1 MPLKP
6 VMPLIFEPHH
16 DQCPIQRLP
25 PREPSRVQASL
36 KHVALFA
43 ALLLVLTALSPSAR
57 AVELR
62 DSDQVTLHPT
72 EPTEITLTGQ
82 NLRSESGEV
91 ADLWCSS
98 PITVEVLDPENKDRN
113 RVRYRLTP
121 KNPIGGV
128 ITIRAY
134 SADSIS
140 QALLFFVASPAS
152 QSVPSETDAP
162 LKLPFGL
169 DLKSQANGDA
179 TIRFECEKGQQFFAE
194 IVGSRIGSQV
204 DGVLVLS
211 DQDQRELTFADDH
224 PVTGSDP
231 VLKWTAT
238 YSGIHHL
245 SIKDVEY
252 RGGLR
257 MHLRVGGTPS
267 VGRTNPAAI
276 RRGETRRLQTTGASQ
291 AEPLCDLVMHIPMS
305 EAPGLGFLPQ
315 SSVLSP
321 FIKSDLPVYTE
332 KDSQQ
337 VPIPALFCGRITS
350 AKEVDSVTF
359 GARKGETLTINFHS
373 TDGPFI
379 GDLRLFR
386 GDQKVRD
393 HHFGRDP
400 NGSLRYTVPETDTY
414 RIEIRE
420 VLKRSGPGFE
430 YCASI
435 RNDLAPSIL
444 RIAAVKQ
451 GDRRIRN
458 DKPHRQVWFNDETLP
473 VLIRVDR
480 RGFNGPITLHAE
492 LDGQPCRID
501 GKIEE
506 KKNEAEVQIHLP
518 NTIEDR
524 AVKRLRIFGHCE
536 MDDHVMYIPLD
547 LSEHIK
553 RDFEEYATL
562 PANVGRTIAVVVTP
576 YNEGKK

>member
-1 MPLKP
+1 MPLKAGR
-6 VMPLIFEPHH
+6 LLSFEP
-16 DQCPIQRLP
+16 QQKRSPSQRV
-25 PREPSRVQASL
+25 PSRKSHSGQSRL
-36 KHVALFA
+36 NPGALFA
-43 ALLLVLTALSPSAR
+43 ALLLFPAAFSPFAR

-62 DSDQVTLHPT
+62 DSEQVTLHPT

-98 PITVEVLDPENKDRN
+98 PVTIEVLDPENQDRN

-121 KNPIGGV
+121 QTPLGGIV
-128 ITIRAY
+128 TIRAY
-134 SADSIS
+134 SADSVS

-152 QSVPSETDAP
+152 QRVPSESDPP

-194 IVGSRIGSQV
+194 IVGARIGSQV

-211 DQDQRELTFADDH
+211 DQEKRELTFADDD

-267 VGRTNPAAI
+267 VGRTNPMAI
-276 RRGETRRLQTTGASQ
+276 RRGETRRLQATGESQ
-291 AEPLCDLVMHIPMS
+291 SQPLCDLVMHVPMS
-305 EAPGLGFLPQ
+305 EAPGLGFVPQ

-337 VPIPALFCGRITS
+337 VPLPSLFCGKITS

-359 GARKGETLTINFHS
+359 AARKGETLTINFKS

-386 GDQKVRD
+386 GDQQVRD

-420 VLKRSGPGFE
+420 VLKRFGPGFE

-473 VLIRVDR
+473 VLIRADR
-480 RGFNGPITLHAE
+480 RGFNGPISLHAE

-501 GKIEE
+501 GRIEE

-518 NTIEDR
+518 NTISER
-524 AVKRLRIFGHCE
+524 TFKRLRIFGRCE
-536 MDDHVMYIPLD
+536 MDDHIMYIPLD
-547 LSEHIK
+547 LSEHVK
-553 RDFEEYATL
+553 RDFDEHTTL
-562 PANVGRTIAVVVTP
+562 PANVGHTIAVVVTP
-576 YNEGKK
+576 YNKEKE